1 MFARDTAKFRRES
14 ASLDHFAAAD
24 EMAAN
29 LWKQSDARGQASRAS
44 PLFAFW
50 AAHFHELR
58 HGQFRSDSSRI

>member
-29 LWKQSDARGQASRAS
+29 LWKQSDARWRASRAT
-44 PLFAFW
+44 PLFAF
-50 AAHFHELR
+50 
-58 HGQFRSDSSRI
+58 